1 MAKPLVIWLP
11 VILLAAILVAPPA
24 SAQSDEFAMANKFYE
39 DKDFGSAIRLYHSI
53 LDRGKESAT
62 LHFNLANAYFKSGDL
77 GHAILYY
84 TRAQRLAPADEDI
97 AFNLD
102 FAKQFSRVQMEGV
115 QLNPIR
121 TFFETLVRPY
131 QLQQLGWIT
140 SVLLFILLGALTV
153 RISLGHGTSWLRII
167 TAVSLVILVAVGSL
181 TTFKYRHDFLTPRA
195 VIISE
200 ESPVYT
206 GASEQSEIELNGAP
220 GLVVEILS
228 ESDGFLNVLFENK
241 RRGWIKTDLVAR
253 I

>member
-1 MAKPLVIWLP
+1 MAERLVMWLS
-11 VILLAAILVAPPA
+11 VLLLAAILVAPPA
-24 SAQSDEFAMANKFYE
+24 SAQSEEFAMANSFYE

-53 LDRGKESAT
+53 LDRDLESAT

-77 GHAILYY
+77 GHAVLHY
-84 TRAQRLAPADEDI
+84 TRAQRLAPGDEDI

-102 FAKQFSRVQMEGV
+102 FAKQFSRVQMGGV

-131 QLQQLGWIT
+131 QLHQLGWIT
-140 SVLLFILLGALTV
+140 SVMLFMLLGALTI
-153 RISLGHGTSWLRII
+153 RISLGRGASWLRIV
-167 TAVSLVILVAVGSL
+167 TAVSLVLLVAAGSL
-181 TTFKYRHDFLTPRA
+181 TTFKYRYDFLTPRA

-206 GASEQSEIELNGAP
+206 GASEQSVIELQGAP

-228 ESDGFLNVLFENK
+228 ESGDYLNVLFENK
-241 RRGWIKTDLVAR
+241 RRGWIKADLVAR